1 MAYTIRPLKKNL
13 AAIFF
18 FIYFVF
24 QSAFMGDKNQ
34 TLDTLK
40 DIRNMMDRSSRFISL
55 SGWSGV
61 AAGCCALVGA
71 WFAHGVIERGM
82 ENHTSLRKNYV
93 NTYENDP
100 IDVLEYIGSSKLI
113 SIAVLTLFAAIILA
127 FAFTWMRSRKT
138 GMPMWGPTSR
148 RLTFAIGLPLMV
160 GGIYMLK
167 LMEAGAFGMIAPGCL
182 LFYGIGLVSA
192 ARYTLGEI
200 RWLGYGQIITGIVNL
215 FFTGYGLYFWAFGFG
230 LLHIIYGLI
239 MWWKYERN
247 NEIN

>member
-1 MAYTIRPLKKNL
+1 L
-13 AAIFF
+13 ANALS
-18 FIYFVF
+18 FIYFES
-24 QSAFMGDKNQ
+24 QSAFMSENNQ

-61 AAGCCALVGA
+61 AAGSCALVGA
-71 WFAHGVIERGM
+71 WFAHGVIENGIQ
-82 ENHTSLRKNYV
+82 NHSSLRKHYE
-93 NTYENDP
+93 NTYENDS
-100 IDVLEYIGSSKLI
+100 INVLDYIGSSKLI
-113 SIAVLTLFAAIILA
+113 LIAVLTLVASIILA

-138 GMPMWGPTSR
+138 GVPMWGPTSR
-148 RLTFAIGLPLMV
+148 RLSFAIGLPLFV

-167 LMEAGAFGMIAPGCL
+167 LMEAGAFGLIAPVFL
-182 LFYGIGLVSA
+182 LLYGLGLVSA

-200 RWLGYGQIITGIVNL
+200 RWLGYGQILTGLVNL

-230 LLHIIYGLI
+230 VLHIVYGFI

>member
-1 MAYTIRPLKKNL
+1 M
-13 AAIFF
+13 
-18 FIYFVF
+18 
-24 QSAFMGDKNQ
+24 SDKNQ

-61 AAGCCALVGA
+61 AAGCCALIGA
-71 WFAHGVIERGM
+71 WFAQGVIHRGI
-82 ENHTSLRKNYV
+82 EDHSSLRKTYV
-93 NTYENDP
+93 NTYNNES
-100 IDVLEYIGSSKLI
+100 IDVLDYIGSSTLI
-113 SIAVLTLFAAIILA
+113 IIAVLTLLAAIVLA
-127 FAFTWMRSRKT
+127 FFFTWMRSRKT
-138 GMPMWGPTSR
+138 GVPMWGPTSR
-148 RLTFAIGLPLMV
+148 RLTFAIGLPLLV

-192 ARYTLGEI
+192 ARYTLGEV
-200 RWLGYGQIITGIVNL
+200 RWLGYGQIMTGIVNL

-230 LLHIIYGLI
+230 ILHIVYGFI
-239 MWWKYERN
+239 MWWKYERF

>member
-1 MAYTIRPLKKNL
+1 M
-13 AAIFF
+13 
-18 FIYFVF
+18 
-24 QSAFMGDKNQ
+24 SDKNQ

-71 WFAHGVIERGM
+71 WFAHGVINRSIQDQS
-82 ENHTSLRKNYV
+82 SLRKGYV
-93 NTYENDP
+93 TTYDSQS
-100 IDVLEYIGSSKLI
+100 IDVLEYVGSSQLI
-113 SIAVLTLFAAIILA
+113 IIALLTLIASVVLA
-127 FAFTWMRSRKT
+127 FLFTWLRSRKT
-138 GMPMWGPTSR
+138 GVPMWGATSR
-148 RLTFAIGLPLMV
+148 RLTFAIGLPLLV

-182 LFYGIGLVSA
+182 LFYGLGLVST

-230 LLHIIYGLI
+230 ILHIVYGLI

-247 NEIN
+247 SEIN

>member
-1 MAYTIRPLKKNL
+1 MSEN
-13 AAIFF
+13 
-18 FIYFVF
+18 
-24 QSAFMGDKNQ
+24 NQ

-61 AAGCCALVGA
+61 AAGCCALAGA
-71 WFAHGVIERGM
+71 WYAYGVIETGKQQQS
-82 ENHTSLRKNYV
+82 SLRKGV
-93 NTYENDP
+93 ENTYENDS
-100 IDVLEYIGSSKLI
+100 INVLEYIGSSKLI
-113 SIAVLTLFAAIILA
+113 GIALLTLFSAIVLA
-127 FAFTWMRSRKT
+127 FLFTWMRSRKT
-138 GMPMWGPTSR
+138 GVPIWGITAR
-148 RLTFAIGLPLMV
+148 RLTFAIGLPLLV

-192 ARYTLGEI
+192 AKYTLGEI
-200 RWLGYGQIITGIVNL
+200 RWLGYGQIVTGIVNL
-215 FFTGYGLYFWAFGFG
+215 FFAGYGLYFWAFGFG
-230 LLHIIYGLI
+230 VLHIFYGLI